1 MSHVICGTYIK
12 FFYYCYMDIFILKCY
27 LLILLS
33 SHLTVLYS
41 DLLHLAILGW
51 LEGIQQ
57 GMHSCDDRKHGRVR
71 KENERSHS
79 ESAVDFRQ
87 SLALHRAEYK
97 THVHGFLIFFFSY
110 MNVDSRYKSEE

>member
-1 MSHVICGTYIK
+1 MGRTLS

-41 DLLHLAILGW
+41 DLLHLALVGW

-57 GMHSCDDRKHGRVR
+57 G
-71 KENERSHS
+71 
-79 ESAVDFRQ
+79 
-87 SLALHRAEYK
+87 
-97 THVHGFLIFFFSY
+97 THY
-110 MNVDSRYKSEE
+110 CND